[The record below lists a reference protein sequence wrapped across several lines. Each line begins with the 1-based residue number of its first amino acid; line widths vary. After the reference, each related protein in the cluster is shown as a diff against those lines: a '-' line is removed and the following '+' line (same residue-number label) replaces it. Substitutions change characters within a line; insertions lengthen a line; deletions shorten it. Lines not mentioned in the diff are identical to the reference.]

1 MAQIERG
8 RKKDLTVPTNPNLGA
23 NKEARVHYCGSLLLH
38 WPALNRGGGKGFHG
52 PNPNLGAK
60 EWTLWSFLPHWPALN
75 REGGKGFHGAN
86 PNLGAKEWTLWPLLL
101 H

>member
-8 RKKDLTVPTNPNLGA
+8 SKKDLTVPTNPNLGA
-23 NKEARVHYCGSLLLH
+23 NKEARVHYCGAC
-38 WPALNRGGGKGFHG
+38 PRGKGFHG
-52 PNPNLGAK
+52 ANPNLGAK